1 MQKNPFS
8 FTRARHG
15 DKEGNK
21 IFFIYKD
28 YKGTVFFTTKRLA
41 PVEQGAPPYN
51 GRRYFQKYVVKAAK
65 EEVNEI
71 SMAPVRSS
79 SLQEDELPS
88 TLMSDE
94 FSSSSSSS

>member
-1 MQKNPFS
+1 MRARFAKNSFS
-8 FTRARHG
+8 FTQTQRE
-15 DKEGNK
+15 DKEENK

-28 YKGTVFFTTKRLA
+28 YKGTIIFTTKRLV

-71 SMAPVRSS
+71 SMALVRSS
-79 SLQEDELPS
+79 SPS
-88 TLMSDE
+88 GRRAPLDLDVR
-94 FSSSSSSS
+94 

>member
-1 MQKNPFS
+1 MGAHFAKNPFS

-15 DKEGNK
+15 GKKGSR

-28 YKGTVFFTTKRLA
+28 YKGTIFFTTKRLA
-41 PVEQGAPPYN
+41 PIEQGAPPYN
-51 GRRYFQKYVVKAAK
+51 GRRYFQKYVVKATG

-79 SLQEDELPS
+79 SPS
-88 TLMSDE
+88 GRRASLDLDVR
-94 FSSSSSSS
+94 